1 MDSPFGQLGQ
11 EFRAAVARHIP
22 ELAPQ
27 LVILVSSTQYAGD
40 VERELGHSDRV
51 GRRYILRYHASTKR
65 DDANDKVTI
74 AGREFTIFQKDET
87 EHTQLLEVES

>member
-1 MDSPFGQLGQ
+1 MDSPFGQLGK
-11 EFRAAVARHIP
+11 EFRSAVARHIP

-27 LVILVSSTQYAGD
+27 LIILVSSTQYAGD
-40 VERELGHSDRV
+40 VERELGQGDRV

-87 EHTQLLEVES
+87 EHTQLTEVDS